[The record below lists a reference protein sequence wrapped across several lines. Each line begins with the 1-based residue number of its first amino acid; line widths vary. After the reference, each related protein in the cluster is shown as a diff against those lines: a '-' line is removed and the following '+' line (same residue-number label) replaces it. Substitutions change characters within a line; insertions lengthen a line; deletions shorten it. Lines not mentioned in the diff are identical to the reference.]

1 MCVWLMKLSLSSGGD
16 PGACVSQMLPSM
28 SVLKRQSQDEGVSG
42 WACVDHRAASWE
54 S

>member
-1 MCVWLMKLSLSSGGD
+1 MCAAPEAVSELRGASGV
-16 PGACVSQMLPSM
+16 CVSQMLPST